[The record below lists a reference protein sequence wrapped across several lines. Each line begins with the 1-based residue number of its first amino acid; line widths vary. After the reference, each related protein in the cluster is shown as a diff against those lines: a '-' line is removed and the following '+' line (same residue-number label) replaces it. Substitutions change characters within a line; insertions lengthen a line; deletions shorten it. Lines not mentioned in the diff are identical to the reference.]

1 MGAARSLSAALLLAL
16 LAAGPAR
23 ADEAG
28 PVGRWTT
35 IDDDTGKPTS
45 VVQIWD
51 EGGKLQGRVES
62 LVLKPGEDPDPKC
75 TKCEGER
82 KDRPI
87 VGMVILWGLARDG
100 DEWSGGH
107 ILDPDNGSTY
117 RCLLRPAEGGQKL
130 KVRGYLGIS
139 LLGRT
144 QIWERAK

>member
-1 MGAARSLSAALLLAL
+1 MRAPHRAAAALLLAL
-16 LAAGPAR
+16 LAAGAAR
-23 ADEAG
+23 AGEPT

-35 IDDDTGKPTS
+35 VDDDTGKPTS
-45 VVQIWD
+45 VVQIWE
-51 EGGKLQGRVES
+51 EGGKLQGRIES
-62 LVLKPGEDPDPKC
+62 LVLQPGEDPAPKC

-82 KDRPI
+82 KDQPI

-100 DEWSGGH
+100 AEWSGGH

-117 RCLLRPAEGGQKL
+117 RCLVEPDEGGQKL

-144 QIWERAK
+144 QVWVRAQ